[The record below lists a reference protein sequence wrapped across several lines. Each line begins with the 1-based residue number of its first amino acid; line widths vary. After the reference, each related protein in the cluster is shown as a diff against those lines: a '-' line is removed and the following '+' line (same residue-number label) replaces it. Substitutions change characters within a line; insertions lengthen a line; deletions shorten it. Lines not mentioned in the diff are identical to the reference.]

1 MIKWIKLLA
10 SSRSFDLFCCQNC
23 VLIHLSEDRAD
34 SFKSESACNHLYFVI
49 RWIVHLNEA
58 INLADLRW
66 IINGLDI
73 DTNTMRI
80 IRILWEVAIQM
91 CRSLLH
97 ARATSP
103 MIDKLLQLLKV
114 HERNIIYMT
123 IFLSIQDD
131 RARYAS
137 MATAP
142 RIRWM
147 ILAIIVHSVA
157 HVTRE
162 CTVRTLLIAWVRPST
177 FF

>member
-1 MIKWIKLLA
+1 
-10 SSRSFDLFCCQNC
+10 
-23 VLIHLSEDRAD
+23 
-34 SFKSESACNHLYFVI
+34 
-49 RWIVHLNEA
+49 
-58 INLADLRW
+58 
-66 IINGLDI
+66 
-73 DTNTMRI
+73 
-80 IRILWEVAIQM
+80 M

-114 HERNIIYMT
+114 HERYIIYMT
-123 IFLSIQDD
+123 IFLSIQNY
-131 RARYAS
+131 RAWYAS

-162 CTVRTLLIAWVRPST
+162 CTVRTLLIA
-177 FF
+177 